1 MWESVLSSFYD
12 ELEKIGA
19 APELVISA
27 PKKRKEHEPARE
39 RVLRR
44 LKGFAAGALPTA
56 AGVRYLVPRAES
68 VRPELVEA
76 IRGAKIVRGLHPATH
91 TKLQTVAGL
100 GAGVLGAALAGKDSK
115 SSRVIVQL

>member
-19 APELVISA
+19 APELVIST
-27 PKKRKEHEPARE
+27 PKRKKERE
-39 RVLRR
+39 SAHDRVLRR

-68 VRPELVEA
+68 VRPELVKV
-76 IRGAKIVRGLHPATH
+76 IRGTKIVRGLHPATH
-91 TKLQTVAGL
+91 TKLQAVAGL

-115 SSRVIVQL
+115 SPKVIVQL